1 MNNPDN
7 SSMEDRERIMK
18 QDGYLLGIAGASLF
32 SGMHFSPWMDLFVLP
47 IAAILASFYISSPVL
62 LFYFASLTVAVAA
75 VIVAGIPAA
84 LFERYT
90 GRRHSDSKSMAIW
103 LAGTIVLAIP
113 AIAGMF
119 RGG

>member
-1 MNNPDN
+1 MD
-7 SSMEDRERIMK
+7 DRERVLK
-18 QDGYLLGIAGASLF
+18 QDGYFLGIAASSLF
-32 SGMHFSPWMDLFVLP
+32 CGMHFSPWLDLFVLP
-47 IAAILASFYISSPVL
+47 VAAILASFYISSPVL

-90 GRRHSDSKSMAIW
+90 GRTQSDSTSMAIW
-103 LAGTIVLAIP
+103 LFGTMLLALP
-113 AIAGMF
+113 AVFGMF